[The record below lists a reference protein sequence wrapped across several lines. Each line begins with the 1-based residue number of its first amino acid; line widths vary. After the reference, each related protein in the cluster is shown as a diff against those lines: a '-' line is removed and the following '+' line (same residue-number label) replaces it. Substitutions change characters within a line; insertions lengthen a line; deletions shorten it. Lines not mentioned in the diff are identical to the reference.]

1 MNDAKALADQPGP
14 SAFHLGAW
22 GMSDFYDYIAVWL
35 PIIAVALGFL
45 CVAVVFSRG
54 LEGIGRFEKFTRIF
68 LSEGATLKTWG
79 LFISCFTVSLLLS
92 GIIAK
97 LAADQSWPHDHFTAV
112 ARIGFFREVALGLLL
127 LLAIILGAFGAVA
140 FKGQLGAANF
150 QLNQDGGGQGG
161 GNLKITA
168 TAGVDLHPAPPA
180 GPGGDHQAAPGD
192 RAAAAP
198 GDHVAAPADHQAAP
212 GAAQVP
218 ARPSSECGEGRKP
231 C

>member
-1 MNDAKALADQPGP
+1 MT
-14 SAFHLGAW
+14 
-22 GMSDFYDYIAVWL
+22 DFYDYIAVWL
-35 PIIAVALGFL
+35 PIVAVALGFL
-45 CVAVVFSRG
+45 SVAVVFSRG

-97 LAADQSWPHDHFTAV
+97 LAADQSWPHDHLTAV

-127 LLAIILGAFGAVA
+127 LLAIVLGAFGAVA

-150 QLNQDGGGQGG
+150 QLNQDNGGQGG

-168 TAGVDLHPAPPA
+168 TAGVDLHPATPAPPD
-180 GPGGDHQAAPGD
+180 DHQAAPGD
-192 RAAAAP
+192 QTAAQPAAS
-198 GDHVAAPADHQAAP
+198 ADHQAAP

-218 ARPSSECGEGRKP
+218 ARTSECGEGRKP

>member
-1 MNDAKALADQPGP
+1 MT
-14 SAFHLGAW
+14 
-22 GMSDFYDYIAVWL
+22 DFYDYIAVWL
-35 PIIAVALGFL
+35 PIVAVALGFL
-45 CVAVVFSRG
+45 SVAVVFSRG

-79 LFISCFTVSLLLS
+79 LFISCFTVSLLS

-150 QLNQDGGGQGG
+150 QLNQDNGGQGG
-161 GNLKITA
+161 GQLKITA
-168 TAGVDLHPAPPA
+168 TAGVDLRQGTPGDAPPA
-180 GPGGDHQAAPGD
+180 ALGDHPSAPAGHEAAPGD
-192 RAAAAP
+192 
-198 GDHVAAPADHQAAP
+198 GQAKP
-212 GAAQVP
+212 KGP
-218 ARPSSECGEGRKP
+218 TEMGEG
-231 C
+231 CT